1 LELGLESGDSDL
13 LLAPISAEGMN
24 KNLIEAYL
32 QQTDKTKGHFEN
44 GRLLYVA
51 ATRAKRDLH
60 LLGHTSLK
68 ENEDGFTLHTPS
80 KNSLLESLWP
90 VLEKDFQSALAG
102 YEVDTSD
109 HEEPTGSFSGRI
121 RLAKEWSLP
130 STLKSIQ
137 VDHQLAENLAD
148 DFVEFDWAGETA
160 RHVGNVVHRLLQYL
174 GDTGI
179 DQVKPEDRQRLK
191 QVGQKMLERIGV
203 PKAHFDDA
211 VAKVGDAIESTVDD
225 TRGQW
230 ILSGRHENAR
240 CELALSG
247 HQDGKVKHMVIDRTF
262 VDEQG
267 TRWIID
273 YKTGT
278 HAGGGADA
286 FLDREQERYRHQLE
300 SYASALSKIEEKPIR
315 MALYYPLLKGWRE
328 WPFQKE
334 G

>member
-1 LELGLESGDSDL
+1 LEHGLESGGSDL
-13 LLAPISAEGMN
+13 LLAPISAEGSD
-24 KNLIEAYL
+24 KNVIETYL
-32 QQTDKTKGHFEN
+32 QQIDKTKGHFEN

-68 ENEDGFTLHTPS
+68 ENDGELSVNTPS

-90 VLEKDFQSALAG
+90 VLEKDFQSSLAE
-102 YEVDTSD
+102 YEVETSLP
-109 HEEPTGSFSGRI
+109 EEQVEPLLGRT

-130 STLKSIQ
+130 STLESVQI
-137 VDHQLAENLAD
+137 DNQLAENLAD

-179 DQVKPEDRQRLK
+179 DQVRPEDRQRLK

-203 PKAHFDDA
+203 PANHFDDA
-211 VAKVGDAIESTVDD
+211 VAKIGNAIESTVDD
-225 TRGQW
+225 SRGQW
-230 ILSGRHENAR
+230 ILSDKHENSR
-240 CELALSG
+240 CEFALSG
-247 HQDGKVKHMVIDRTF
+247 IQDGKVKHMVIDRTF

-273 YKTGT
+273 YKTSSHSG
-278 HAGGGADA
+278 AGVEE
-286 FLDREQERYRHQLE
+286 FLDREQERYSHQLE
-300 SYASALSKIEEKPIR
+300 NYANALSKIEDKPIR
-315 MALYYPLLKGWRE
+315 LALYYPLLKGWRE
-328 WPFQKE
+328 WSFQLE
-334 G
+334 R